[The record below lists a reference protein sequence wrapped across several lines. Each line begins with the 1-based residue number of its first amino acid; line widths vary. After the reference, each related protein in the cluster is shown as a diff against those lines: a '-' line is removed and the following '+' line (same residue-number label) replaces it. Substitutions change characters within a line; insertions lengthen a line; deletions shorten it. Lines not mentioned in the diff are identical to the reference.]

1 MPRGATRSAS
11 KNTKVAEDK
20 NEYVLPPRRAKTPV
34 K

>member
-20 NEYVLPPRRAKTPV
+20 NEDVLPLRRAKTPI